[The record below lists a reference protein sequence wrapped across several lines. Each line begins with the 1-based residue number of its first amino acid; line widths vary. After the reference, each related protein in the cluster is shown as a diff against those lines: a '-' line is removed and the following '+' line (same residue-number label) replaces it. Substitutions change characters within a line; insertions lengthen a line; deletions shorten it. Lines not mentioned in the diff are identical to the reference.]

1 MGKLTQSGY
10 AAGPSR
16 KSAKTRMAHMAA
28 LRKEACKVPVPPSL
42 VRASKD
48 EDKEPKLALP
58 SLAQEKHAGER
69 TFWQVDT
76 RMS

>member
-1 MGKLTQSGY
+1 
-10 AAGPSR
+10 
-16 KSAKTRMAHMAA
+16 MAHMAA